1 MKTQKIIQS
10 ARTLLLC
17 FLAVPLLAVSLFAAD
32 ATLRGVVTDASGK
45 PVRGAIVKATLGPK
59 SISRFTQQDGRY
71 EIPVVAGTLS
81 DVGGRLRLRRK
92 ISDQRHHAAGRHQFL
107 SYAEMGRH
115 AANRRG
121 YHPAGP
127 R

>member
-1 MKTQKIIQS
+1 MKMQKLIQF

-17 FLAVPLLAVSLFAAD
+17 FLAVPLLAVSLFGAD

-71 EIPVVAGTLS
+71 EIPVAAGTYQMS
-81 DVGGRLRLRRK
+81 VDAYGYGVKFQTKDTTQPG
-92 ISDQRHHAAGRHQFL
+92 DTNFL
-107 SYAEMGRH
+107 
-115 AANRRG
+115 
-121 YHPAGP
+121 
-127 R
+127 